1 MRATWPNNAS
11 IASSLC
17 FILLS
22 TITRDVVRSY
32 LGYCAGSHQT
42 SEAKRLWARIVLE
55 WVTFREVLVTNPSLL
70 HFSISKLAPHSI
82 QLCYFCMASGSQSQL
97 VFVQCQVSD
106 KRVFIYQSKMCV
118 IVSPLCIARP
128 PAPHA

>member
-1 MRATWPNNAS
+1 
-11 IASSLC
+11 
-17 FILLS
+17 
-22 TITRDVVRSY
+22 
-32 LGYCAGSHQT
+32 
-42 SEAKRLWARIVLE
+42 
-55 WVTFREVLVTNPSLL
+55 VTNPSLL

-106 KRVFIYQSKMCV
+106 KCVFIYQSKMCV

-128 PAPHA
+128 LRMLKRARVRMWNIYHHI